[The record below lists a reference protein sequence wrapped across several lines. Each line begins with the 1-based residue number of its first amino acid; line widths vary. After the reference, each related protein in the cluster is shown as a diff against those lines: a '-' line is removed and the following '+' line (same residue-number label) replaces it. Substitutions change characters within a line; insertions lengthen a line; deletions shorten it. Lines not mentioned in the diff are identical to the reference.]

1 MLSTSITWQISR
13 GGKKTMSKLV
23 EKLQR
28 ISEGSIQ
35 PMGFGAAAAR
45 AKISPMLII
54 ASLPLGN
61 AQLANIAE
69 KAGADALLVNVEN
82 LEKENKS
89 LAKMSGSKF
98 NITWGVS
105 LKTVSKDEIKHL
117 IELGC
122 DFVVFP
128 PTKTPAAVLT
138 EEKIGKVLEIDTSM
152 PDSLAKAINR
162 LQVDAVLISPEK
174 EGEATLTVHQ
184 LMVYERLAGTTGKHL
199 LATIASAFST
209 GDLESLWG
217 LGIQGVVMDMAVEQ
231 PEQRLSEIK
240 EAIQRLPSRPRKP
253 REKIR
258 ATLPLAR
265 TPSEKAETEEEEEE

>member
-1 MLSTSITWQISR
+1 
-13 GGKKTMSKLV
+13 MSKLV

-45 AKISPMLII
+45 AKISPMLVI
-54 ASLPLGN
+54 ASLPSGN
-61 AQLANIAE
+61 AQLASTAE

-82 LEKENKS
+82 LSKESKS

-105 LKTVSKDEIKHL
+105 LETVSKDEMKQL
-117 IELGC
+117 VEMGC

-128 PTKTPAAVLT
+128 PAKTPAAVLT

-152 PDSLAKAINR
+152 PDSLTKAINR

-184 LMVYERLAGTTGKHL
+184 LMVYERLASTTGKHI
-199 LATIASAFST
+199 LATMASGFSA

-217 LGIQGVVMDMAVEQ
+217 LGVQGVVMDMTAEQ

-240 EAIQRLPSRPRKP
+240 EAIQKLPSRPRKP
-253 REKIR
+253 REKFR

-265 TPSEKAETEEEEEE
+265 TPSEKAEAEEEEEE